1 MPATEKERR
10 VEIPFAQINTTESVV
25 FQEAVLEAPKR
36 HLSEA
41 TKAKISMAKKG
52 RTLSDE
58 ARRNIAIGHLGLKES
73 KKTRRKISR
82 SMKKRWADPDIGAKL
97 RNKTLTD
104 EHKNKIRIG
113 VIKANIQK
121 REAAKELEERKK
133 INSKI
138 EEEVAEEDVDLN
150 LWKSAIEENLI
161 GPILNQNLLTKEE
174 IDRIKVLMEA
184 GEKPPEELMDKF
196 SIAVA
201 RIA

>member
-1 MPATEKERR
+1 MAVEIERR
-10 VEIPFAQINTTESVV
+10 VKISPVQINITENVI
-25 FQEAVLEAPKR
+25 FQEPALELPKR

-52 RTLSDE
+52 KKLSDE
-58 ARRNIAIGHLGLKES
+58 ARKNISIGQIGLKKS
-73 KKTRRKISR
+73 KETRRKMSL
-82 SMKKRWADPDIGAKL
+82 SMKKRWADPDIGERL

-113 VIKANIQK
+113 VKRAHLQK
-121 REAAKELEERKK
+121 RESVKELEEKEIFDSK
-133 INSKI
+133 TEENKETEEINLS
-138 EEEVAEEDVDLN
+138 
-150 LWKSAIEENLI
+150 LWRSAIEENLI

-174 IDRIKVLMEA
+174 IDEIKRYLEG

-201 RIA
+201 RTA